1 MTKKVGTRQ
10 EVVAG
15 KALQTKGGL
24 TADDLFVVTSA
35 KGVEKIVSKKASNAI
50 KQRLAQNAAV
60 AADAESSGSDSELAK
75 VSPVGPPQES
85 KTKPAKKK
93 ESSRVTP
100 PLVEAEVAAVADV
113 DAATMKSLSDLSGKP
128 KAAPKAA
135 AKPKAEKKAAK
146 PKAPRKP
153 KQPKVVAEDEV
164 EDDADEVEAIDE

>member
-75 VSPVGPPQES
+75 VNPVDPPEP

-100 PLVEAEVAAVADV
+100 PAEVAAVADV
-113 DAATMKSLSDLSGKP
+113 DAATMKSLSELSGKP
-128 KAAPKAA
+128 KAGPKAA

-164 EDDADEVEAIDE
+164 EDDVDEVEPSDE